1 MNSVIIAGDLVPI
14 GRVAKLFDD
23 KRFADVLEDVRS
35 VTQECDFS
43 IVNLEAPVVFSK
55 ECKPIKKAGP
65 NLKTNN
71 SAIEA
76 IKYAGFDAV
85 TLANNHFRD
94 YGNKGCED
102 TIGVLLHNKIK
113 YVGGG
118 VNDVEAQQ
126 VLYQQLGGGE
136 REKGR
141 VCAIVNCCENE
152 YSIADRFN
160 AGANAIDPIK
170 QYYSIQEAKT
180 KADYVIVIVHGGI
193 EGYQLPTP
201 RMQEWYRFFIDCGA
215 DVVVNHHQHC
225 YSGFEIY
232 GGKPIFYGLGNFCF
246 DKNLLG
252 LPSWN
257 EGYILKLM
265 FDNSVVNYELIPYI
279 QCRENPSV
287 ELLTDNGEFFER
299 IERLNNIIN
308 DKVALNAEYKYFL
321 NQTVNSQKYV
331 LCPYKNKY
339 LAALYVRGYLPSFLP
354 LKKWRGLQN
363 KIMCESHRDRYIFFL
378 MNKLNK

>member
-1 MNSVIIAGDLVPI
+1 
-14 GRVAKLFDD
+14 
-23 KRFADVLEDVRS
+23 
-35 VTQECDFS
+35 
-43 IVNLEAPVVFSK
+43 
-55 ECKPIKKAGP
+55 
-65 NLKTNN
+65 
-71 SAIEA
+71 
-76 IKYAGFDAV
+76 
-85 TLANNHFRD
+85 
-94 YGNKGCED
+94 
-102 TIGVLLHNKIK
+102 
-113 YVGGG
+113 
-118 VNDVEAQQ
+118 
-126 VLYQQLGGGE
+126 
-136 REKGR
+136 
-141 VCAIVNCCENE
+141 
-152 YSIADRFN
+152 
-160 AGANAIDPIK
+160 
-170 QYYSIQEAKT
+170 
-180 KADYVIVIVHGGI
+180 
-193 EGYQLPTP
+193 
-201 RMQEWYRFFIDCGA
+201 MQEWYRFFIDCGA